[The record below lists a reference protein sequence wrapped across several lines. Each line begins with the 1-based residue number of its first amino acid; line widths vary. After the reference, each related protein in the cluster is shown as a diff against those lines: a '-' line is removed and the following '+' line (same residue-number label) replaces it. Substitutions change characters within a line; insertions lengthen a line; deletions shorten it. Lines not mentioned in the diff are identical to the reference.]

1 MNILIIPTNDWLRAP
16 GHGHIDYI
24 AEKLAERGHKVY
36 AWHFD
41 LYRNEQIKRRPKKV
55 TLIRPRT
62 LWVQDPAAFF
72 ALNAFIQ
79 GPAMLKKIKELRINV
94 VINENIINGLVA
106 FLVSGTG
113 VIRVFDFSDYFPES
127 ASINYSKS
135 AKTMKKVVEATALA
149 VTKLNIRLAHIGLA
163 VCNSLLQTIRST
175 DSKKSCY
182 LLTNGVDNEKLLS
195 FEKSEKALSKSS
207 LCASNTLVI
216 MGVIDDWLDLI
227 TPLKA
232 IRILIDKVPEINLV
246 IIGPWRKPE
255 QRKEIENFIEN
266 QHLKAH
272 VEITGYISDQ
282 RMAEYLTQAKVCVM
296 PYETRNY
303 SSLIRLP
310 EKLFVYSAFGK
321 PILST
326 PLPEVKALNT
336 EHVFF
341 YHNEQEFSNLVSP
354 IFNDGATWDLS
365 RKAQEFARKHDFR
378 VLAERLEQILFE
390 NRID

>member
-1 MNILIIPTNDWLRAP
+1 MRAP

-41 LYRNEQIKRRPKKV
+41 LYRNEQIRRRPQKV

-62 LWVQDPAAFF
+62 LWVHDPAAFF

-79 GPAMLKKIKELRINV
+79 GPTMLKKIKELRINV

-106 FLVSGTG
+106 FLVSGTS
-113 VIRVFDFSDYFPES
+113 VLRVFDFSDYFPES

-135 AKTMKKVVEATALA
+135 AKTMKKIVEATALA
-149 VTKLNIRLAHIGLA
+149 ITKLNIRLAHVGLA
-163 VCNSLLQTIRST
+163 VCNSLLQIIRTT
-175 DSKKSCY
+175 DSKKTCY

-195 FEKSEKALSKSS
+195 FETSAKDSRKGS
-207 LCASNTLVI
+207 LHSSNTMVI

-232 IRILIDKVPEINLV
+232 IRLLIDKIPEIKLV
-246 IIGPWRKPE
+246 IIGPWRKKE

-266 QHLKAH
+266 QHMDSH
-272 VEITGYISDQ
+272 VEITGYISNQ
-282 RMAEYLTQAKVCVM
+282 RLAEYLTLSRVCIM
-296 PYETRNY
+296 PYETKNY
-303 SSLIRLP
+303 SSQIRLP

-321 PILST
+321 PIVST
-326 PLPEVKALNT
+326 PLPEVKALKT

-341 YHNEQEFSNLVSP
+341 YHNEQEFANLVST
-354 IFNDGATWDLS
+354 ILNDAGIHELS
-365 RKAQEFARKHDFR
+365 RKAKEFAQQHDFR
-378 VLAERLEQILFE
+378 VLAERLEQILLE
-390 NRID
+390 SRRDCPQ